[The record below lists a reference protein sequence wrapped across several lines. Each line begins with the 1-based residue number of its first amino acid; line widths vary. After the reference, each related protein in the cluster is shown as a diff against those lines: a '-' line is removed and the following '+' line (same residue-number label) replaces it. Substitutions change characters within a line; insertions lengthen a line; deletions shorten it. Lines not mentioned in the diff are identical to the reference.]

1 MIISYNLSHIPAASV
16 KASDFVLLPSR
27 PPAANEDFNFAFLEE
42 CGFLIFAWK
51 STLRDLSFLQ
61 YIGRYGETAEASV
74 SERIQ
79 CTTPEFF
86 IVAAGDLL
94 ERCHQLAAAVV
105 IDSSNSR
112 ERNKRKINSTI
123 TESAP
128 PRGEEEEA
136 SSDVG
141 RKRPREQ
148 EGAQG
153 ERTWVTLYDLDGVG
167 HQSRLKTDITSRE
180 ADLGIL
186 FRVTEPGRWPSLM
199 GKDFVLQVSLY
210 NDIVVEQSMV
220 SSGIRQA
227 AFISCGLLD
236 RIYLLDFQTEHKLRH
251 ILLQEPSTLS
261 GVPC

>member
-105 IDSSNSR
+105 VDSSNSR
-112 ERNKRKINSTI
+112 ERSKRKINSIVTV
-123 TESAP
+123 SA

-136 SSDVG
+136 SSD
-141 RKRPREQ
+141 
-148 EGAQG
+148 A
-153 ERTWVTLYDLDGVG
+153 
-167 HQSRLKTDITSRE
+167 S
-180 ADLGIL
+180 A
-186 FRVTEPGRWPSLM
+186 
-199 GKDFVLQVSLY
+199 
-210 NDIVVEQSMV
+210 
-220 SSGIRQA
+220 
-227 AFISCGLLD
+227 
-236 RIYLLDFQTEHKLRH
+236 
-251 ILLQEPSTLS
+251 
-261 GVPC
+261 